1 MNKFSNFLKY
11 YNNIPLESTLIIDS
25 VQKWCKSYLKPRV
38 INDYRNEITTRKIF
52 TEMGDLGILGM
63 TIPKYGSNMDYTTYG
78 LVAKEIESIDSG
90 YRSMFSVQS
99 SLVMNPIDKFGS
111 EYQKNKYLPE
121 LAKGNLIGCFG
132 LTEPDYGSNPADMVT
147 YAVREGENYILNGNK
162 TWISNSPIADL
173 ALVWAKDKSE
183 DNKIKGFLIERG
195 TNGFETPKING
206 KMSLRTSI
214 TGMIHM
220 ENVKVNEKN
229 VLPYVT
235 GLKGP
240 FTCLNSARLGISF
253 GALGAAR
260 SCIEDTI
267 LYISDRKQFNGPL
280 ANKQLIQF
288 KIANMITEYNLALGA
303 CLQVSKLKDKDE
315 CLPEMISM
323 VKRNSCDKS
332 LIIARTCRDILGGN
346 GISEEYSIF
355 RHMVNLETV
364 NTYEGTSD
372 IHALIMGKYFT
383 GYSSF

>member
-11 YNNIPLESTLIIDS
+11 SNNIPLESKLIIDS
-25 VQKWCKSYLKPRV
+25 VQKWCKSYLQLRV
-38 INDYRNEITTRKIF
+38 INDYRNETTSRKIF
-52 TEMGDLGILGM
+52 TEMGNLGILGM

-78 LVAKEIESIDSG
+78 LVAKELESIDSG

-111 EYQKNKYLPE
+111 EYQKKKYLPE

-132 LTEPDYGSNPADMVT
+132 LTEPDYGSNPADMVS

-183 DNKIKGFLIERG
+183 DDKIKGFLIERDA
-195 TNGFETPKING
+195 NGFETPKIDG

-220 ENVKVNEKN
+220 ENVIVNEKN
-229 VLPYVT
+229 VLPYVN

-240 FTCLNSARLGISF
+240 FNCLNSARLGISF
-253 GALGAAR
+253 GSLGAAR
-260 SCIEDTI
+260 SCIEDTL
-267 LYISDRKQFNGPL
+267 LYISDRKQFDGPL
-280 ANKQLIQF
+280 ANKQIIQL
-288 KIANMITEYNLALGA
+288 KIADMITEYNLALGA
-303 CLQVSKLKDKDE
+303 CLQVSKLKDLDE

-323 VKRNSCDKS
+323 VKRNSCQKS
-332 LIIARTCRDILGGN
+332 LNIARTCRDILGGN
-346 GISEEYSIF
+346 GISDEYSIF

-372 IHALIMGKYFT
+372 IHALILGKYFT